1 MALLDRISTDPKIL
15 GGKPAIRNMRFS
27 VAQLLELL
35 AGGMSVK
42 EILDDYP
49 YLELEDIQACLSYA
63 ALIANAGIFPI
74 SFPQNG
80 FPD

>member
-1 MALLDRISTDPKIL
+1 MALLDRITSDPNVL

-35 AGGMSVK
+35 AGGMSFQ

-49 YLELEDIQACLSYA
+49 YLEMEDIQACLAYA
-63 ALIANAGIFPI
+63 ALIANAGSIRKARA
-74 SFPQNG
+74 
-80 FPD
+80 

>member
-1 MALLDRISTDPKIL
+1 MLDRITSDPNVL

-35 AGGMSVK
+35 AGGMSFQ

-49 YLELEDIQACLSYA
+49 YLEMEDIQACLSYA
-63 ALIANAGIFPI
+63 ALIANAGSIRKARA
-74 SFPQNG
+74 
-80 FPD
+80 